1 MNAGGRG
8 RLAGKRA
15 LVTRLAPDG
24 GSRSVVEVFVAEM
37 SIEDDLG
44 GRLAA

>member
-24 GSRSVVEVFVAEM
+24 SRLIVGA

-44 GRLAA
+44 GRSIT